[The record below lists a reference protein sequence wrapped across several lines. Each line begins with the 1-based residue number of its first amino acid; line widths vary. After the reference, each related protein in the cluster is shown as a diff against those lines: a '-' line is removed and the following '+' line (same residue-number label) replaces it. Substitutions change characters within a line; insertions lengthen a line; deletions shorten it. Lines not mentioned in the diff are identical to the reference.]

1 MARFLAQTLAVARLE
16 LRKTF
21 FARRGWWV
29 YFLAFAPALLFLVH
43 ALYAPR
49 GRERLERIAAAHPV
63 SASALR
69 AIHMGMT
76 PDQVIERVG
85 DPYMRRQGR
94 PRPDGSP
101 GNLTLRY
108 TDGKAD
114 VILQFGGGKLHGI
127 SRFEAESFERVT
139 IMFATVFQFFFLRLA
154 VFFGCVGVFMNLF
167 RGEMLDKSLHFYL
180 LTPVRRE
187 ALVAGKYLAGVAASA
202 VIFSASAALQY
213 ALMLWPFG
221 RDAIASHMGGGGWGE
236 LFSYLGVTALACAA
250 YGGIFLAAG
259 LVFQNPIIP
268 AAVVLVWESVNV
280 FLPAALK
287 KISVIFYLHS
297 LCPVPAEADN
307 GMPPIWKLLMLGSA
321 PQGKTSAILGIL
333 ALTAVALLLSA
344 LRARRLEINY
354 SSD

>member
-1 MARFLAQTLAVARLE
+1 
-16 LRKTF
+16 
-21 FARRGWWV
+21 
-29 YFLAFAPALLFLVH
+29 LVH
-43 ALYAPR
+43 AIYAPR
-49 GRERLERIAAAHPV
+49 GQERLARIAATHPV
-63 SASALR
+63 SSPALR
-69 AIHMGMT
+69 AIHPGMS
-76 PDQVIERVG
+76 PDEVMERVG
-85 DPYMRRQGR
+85 EPYMRRQGR
-94 PRPDGSP
+94 PRQDGTP
-101 GNLTLRY
+101 GNETLRY

-114 VILQFGGGKLHGI
+114 VILQFGAGKLRGI
-127 SRFEAESFERVT
+127 SRFEAESFERVS

-202 VIFSASAALQY
+202 AIFSASAALQY

-221 RDAIASHMGGGGWGE
+221 REAISAHLAGGGWSE
-236 LFSYLGVTALACAA
+236 LFAYLGVTSLACAA
-250 YGGIFLAAG
+250 YGGVFLAAG
-259 LVFQNPIIP
+259 LVFQNPIVP
-268 AAVVLVWESVNV
+268 AAVVLVWESINV

-297 LCPVPAEADN
+297 LCPVAAEPDN
-307 GMPPIWKLLMLGSA
+307 GMPPIWKLLMLGAA

-333 ALTAVALLLSA
+333 ALTAVALVLSA